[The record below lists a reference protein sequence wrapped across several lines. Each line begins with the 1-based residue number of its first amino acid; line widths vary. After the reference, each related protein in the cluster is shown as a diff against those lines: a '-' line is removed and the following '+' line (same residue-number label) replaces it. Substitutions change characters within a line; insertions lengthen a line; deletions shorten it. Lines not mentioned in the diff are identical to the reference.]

1 MIRVIVLVAAVAFFA
16 LPALAQTTTPPGK
29 SGTAPGQTGKTP
41 GQIQKEKDLPPGSAK
56 DYAPGSKAP
65 TALDPPGTTQK
76 KK

>member
-1 MIRVIVLVAAVAFFA
+1 MTRVVVLAAAVAFFT
-16 LPALAQTTTPPGK
+16 LPALAQTTAPPGK

-56 DYAPGSKAP
+56 DFAPGSKAP
-65 TALDPPGTTQK
+65 TALDPPGKTQK